1 MGLATLK
8 GTEAVE
14 DRSIDP
20 IRQSLL
26 SLEKKRSF
34 KLTSTGTQP
43 ILEGSLFNIFNSF
56 FHFFCD
62 FFFHNRFLRTGAGD
76 LFSPRNMFFS
86 HELWAQDISVGTQL
100 QISKHI
106 KKTSMVNIGKN
117 ILHDIAII
125 GQNFIMGNLGWRD
138 QNLLVVNVELL
149 LLTSGIYGRSPF
161 QNFSTFC
168 RLSSNLSHHA
178 WERLE
183 LLESMFFFF
192 F

>member
-20 IRQSLL
+20 IHQSLL

-62 FFFHNRFLRTGAGD
+62 FFFTIVFCGPVPEICSHLETCFSVMSFELR
-76 LFSPRNMFFS
+76 
-86 HELWAQDISVGTQL
+86 ISQL
-100 QISKHI
+100 ARSFRYQNISK
-106 KKTSMVNIGKN
+106 KP
-117 ILHDIAII
+117 L
-125 GQNFIMGNLGWRD
+125 W
-138 QNLLVVNVELL
+138 
-149 LLTSGIYGRSPF
+149 
-161 QNFSTFC
+161 
-168 RLSSNLSHHA
+168 
-178 WERLE
+178 
-183 LLESMFFFF
+183 
-192 F
+192 